1 MSNAITYEHLLNR
14 ALQRVS
20 TGIDTSE
27 GSFLFDAIAPC
38 VAELY
43 EAYLYIDELEK
54 RVFADTAYGEYLERR
69 CAEHGI
75 YRKEATYAIRKGY
88 FDNTVPIGS
97 RWGKEE
103 LTYIVTE
110 LVQDGAY
117 LLKCEQSGVIGNRY
131 DGDLINIDAVE
142 HINSAKLGEM
152 VHFGANREQD
162 DALRCRYFNS
172 FEKEAF
178 GGNIADY
185 KEKVGSIDGV
195 GQVKVYSAWNGGGT
209 VKLRLLNSTNNI
221 PSSELIEKVQALVD
235 PVQNSGEGLGIAP
248 IGHQVTVEAAE
259 QIEVQL
265 TTHLTFKGSSWENVS
280 SLVNEVVEKYFN
292 ELRANWSESDLV
304 VRISQIESRLLE
316 IEGIID
322 IEDTMLNG
330 LTRNLYLSGEEVP
343 VLVGV
348 VNV

>member
-1 MSNAITYEHLLNR
+1 MSNTISYDELLNR
-14 ALQRVS
+14 TLERVS
-20 TGIDTSE
+20 SSVDTSE

-54 RVFADTAYGEYLERR
+54 RVYADTSYGEYLERR
-69 CAEHGI
+69 CAERGI
-75 YRKEATYAIRKGY
+75 YRKQATHSIRRGY

-103 LTYIVTE
+103 LVYIVTE
-110 LVQDGAY
+110 LMQDGVY

-131 DGDLINIDAVE
+131 DGNLINIDAVE
-142 HINSAKLGEM
+142 NINSAILAE
-152 VHFGANREQD
+152 VVQFGANEEQD

-195 GQVKVYSAWNGGGT
+195 GQVKVYPAWDGGGT
-209 VKLRLLNSTNNI
+209 VKLRLLDTENNI
-221 PSSELIEKVQALVD
+221 PSSELIGKVQTKVD
-235 PVQNSGEGLGIAP
+235 PVQNGGEGLGIAP
-248 IGHQVTVEAAE
+248 IGHSVTVEAANE
-259 QIEVQL
+259 VEVQL
-265 TTHLTFKGSSWENVS
+265 TTHLTFKGSSWENVCS
-280 SLVNEVVEKYFN
+280 RVDEVVENYLS
-292 ELRANWSESDLV
+292 ELRANWSDNDLV
-304 VRISQIESRLLE
+304 VRISQIESKILE

-322 IEDTMLNG
+322 IEDTQING
-330 LTRNLYLSGEEVP
+330 STRNLYLSGEDVP

-348 VNV
+348 VNI

>member
-1 MSNAITYEHLLNR
+1 MSNTISYDELLNR
-14 ALQRVS
+14 ALERVS
-20 TGIDTSE
+20 SSVDTSE

-54 RVFADTAYGEYLERR
+54 KVFADTAYDEYLDRR
-69 CAEHGI
+69 CAERGI
-75 YRKEATYAIRKGY
+75 YRKKAAHSIRKGY
-88 FDNTVPIGS
+88 FDNAVPIGS

-103 LTYIVTE
+103 LVYVATE
-110 LVQDGAY
+110 LMQDGAY

-131 DGDLINIDAVE
+131 DGNLINIDAVE
-142 HINSAKLGEM
+142 NINSAILGE
-152 VHFGANREQD
+152 VVISGSNKEQD

-178 GGNIADY
+178 GGNVADY

-195 GQVKVYSAWNGGGT
+195 GQVKVYPAWNGGGT
-209 VKLRLLNSTNNI
+209 VKLRLLDSDNNI
-221 PSSELIEKVQALVD
+221 PSNELIEKVQTLVD

-248 IGHQVTVEAAE
+248 IGHLVTVEAPE
-259 QIEVQL
+259 KVEVQL

-280 SLVNEVVEKYFN
+280 NLVNEVIEKYFS
-292 ELRANWSESDLV
+292 ELRADWSENDLV
-304 VRISQIESRLLE
+304 VRISQIESRILE

-322 IEDTMLNG
+322 IEGTQING
-330 LTRNLYLSGEEVP
+330 SDRNLYLSGEEVP

-348 VNV
+348 VNI

>member
-1 MSNAITYEHLLNR
+1 MSNIISYNELLNR
-14 ALQRVS
+14 TLKRVG

-54 RVFADTAYGEYLERR
+54 RVFADTAYDEYLDRR
-69 CAEHGI
+69 CAERGI
-75 YRKEATYAIRKGY
+75 YRKEATHSIRKGY
-88 FDNTVPIGS
+88 FDNEVPIGS

-103 LTYIVTE
+103 LVYIVTE

-131 DGDLINIDAVE
+131 DGNLINIDAVE
-142 HINSAKLGEM
+142 NINSAILGG
-152 VHFGANREQD
+152 VVISGANREQD

-178 GGNIADY
+178 GGNVADY
-185 KEKVGSIDGV
+185 KEKVGSINGV
-195 GQVKVYSAWNGGGT
+195 GQVKVYPAWNGGGN
-209 VKLRLLNSTNNI
+209 VKLRLLDSENNI
-221 PSSELIEKVQALVD
+221 PSRELIDMVQTKVD
-235 PVQNSGEGLGIAP
+235 PVQNSGEGLGIVP
-248 IGHQVTVEAAE
+248 IGHSVTVESAE
-259 QIEVQL
+259 AVEIQL
-265 TTHLTFKGSSWENVS
+265 TTHLTFKGSSWENVRS
-280 SLVNEVVEKYFN
+280 RVDEVVENYLS
-292 ELRANWSESDLV
+292 ELRANWSDNDLV

-322 IEDTMLNG
+322 IEDTQING
-330 LTRNLYLSGEEVP
+330 SDRNLYLSGEEVP

-348 VNV
+348 VNI

>member
-1 MSNAITYEHLLNR
+1 MSNAISYNELLNR
-14 ALQRVS
+14 TLERVS
-20 TGIDTSE
+20 SSVDTSE
-27 GSFLFDAIAPC
+27 GSFLFDAISPC

-54 RVFADTAYGEYLERR
+54 RVFADTAYGEYLDRR
-69 CAEHGI
+69 CAERGI
-75 YRKEATYAIRKGY
+75 YRKEATHAIRKGY
-88 FDNTVPIGS
+88 FDNEVPIGS

-103 LTYIVTE
+103 LVYTVTS

-117 LLKCEQSGVIGNRY
+117 LLKCEQRGVIGNRY

-142 HINSAKLGEM
+142 NINSAILGE
-152 VHFGANREQD
+152 VVISGENEEQD

-172 FEKEAF
+172 FQKEAF

-195 GQVKVYSAWNGGGT
+195 GQVKVYPTWNGGGT
-209 VKLRLLNSTNNI
+209 VKLRLLDSDNNT
-221 PSSELIEKVQALVD
+221 PSSELLELVQTQVD
-235 PVQNSGEGLGIAP
+235 PVENSGEGLGIAP
-248 IGHQVTVEAAE
+248 IGHSVTVASARVVE
-259 QIEVQL
+259 IQL
-265 TTHLTFKGSSWENVS
+265 TTHLTFKESGWENVS
-280 SLVNEVVEKYFN
+280 SLVNQAIEKYFS
-292 ELRANWSESDLV
+292 ELRANWSESDIV

-330 LTRNLYLSGEEVP
+330 SDRNLYLSEEEVP

-348 VNV
+348 VNQ

>member
-1 MSNAITYEHLLNR
+1 MSNTITYESLLNR
-14 ALQRVS
+14 TLERVS

-54 RVFADTAYGEYLERR
+54 RVFADTAYGDYLDRR

-75 YRKEATYAIRKGY
+75 YRKKATHAIRKGY
-88 FDNTVPIGS
+88 FDNEVPIGS

-110 LVQDGAY
+110 MLQSGVY
-117 LLKCEQSGVIGNRY
+117 LLKCEQEGTIGNHY
-131 DGDLINIDAVE
+131 DGSLINIDAVE
-142 HINSAKLGEM
+142 HINSSQLGE
-152 VHFGANREQD
+152 VVQFGANREQD
-162 DALRCRYFNS
+162 DVLRCRYFNS

-178 GGNIADY
+178 GGNVADY

-195 GQVKVYSAWNGGGT
+195 GQVKVYPAWNGGGT
-209 VKLRLLNSTNNI
+209 VKLRLLNSGNNI
-221 PSSELIEKVQALVD
+221 PSAELIEQVQTLVD
-235 PVQNSGEGLGIAP
+235 PIQNSGEGLGIAP
-248 IGHQVTVEAAE
+248 IGHSVTVEAAN
-259 QIEVQL
+259 IVDITI
-265 TTHLTFKGSSWENVS
+265 TTHLTFKGSSWENAS
-280 SLVNEVVEKYFN
+280 SRVNQVIEEYFS
-292 ELRANWSESDLV
+292 ELRANWSESDIV
-304 VRISQIESRLLE
+304 VRISQIEARLLD

-322 IEDTMLNG
+322 IEDTKLNG

-348 VNV
+348 VNL

>member
-1 MSNAITYEHLLNR
+1 MSNMISYNELLNR
-14 ALQRVS
+14 TLERVS
-20 TGIDTSE
+20 SSVDTSE

-43 EAYLYIDELEK
+43 QAYLYIDELEK
-54 RVFADTAYGEYLERR
+54 RVFADTAYDEYLDRR
-69 CAEHGI
+69 CAERGI
-75 YRKEATYAIRKGY
+75 YRKQATHAIRKGY
-88 FDNTVPIGS
+88 FDNEAPIGS

-110 LVQDGAY
+110 MVQDGAY

-131 DGDLINIDAVE
+131 DGNLINMDAVE
-142 HINSAKLGEM
+142 NINSATLGE
-152 VHFGANREQD
+152 VVISGANEEQD

-178 GGNIADY
+178 GGNVADY
-185 KEKVGSIDGV
+185 KEKVGNIDGV
-195 GQVKVYSAWNGGGT
+195 GQVKVYPAWNGGGT
-209 VKLRLLNSTNNI
+209 VKLRLLDSDNNI
-221 PSSELIEKVQALVD
+221 PSSELLELVQTQVD
-235 PVQNSGEGLGIAP
+235 PVQNSGEGLGVAP
-248 IGHQVTVEAAE
+248 IGHSVTVESAE
-259 QIEVQL
+259 AVEIQL

-280 SLVNEVVEKYFN
+280 SLVNEVVEKYFS
-292 ELRANWSESDLV
+292 ELRANWSENDVV

-330 LTRNLYLSGEEVP
+330 SSKNLYLSGEDVP

-348 VNV
+348 VNI

>member
-1 MSNAITYEHLLNR
+1 MSNIITYEALLNR
-14 ALQRVS
+14 ALQRVD
-20 TGIDTSE
+20 TGVDTSE

-54 RVFADTAYGEYLERR
+54 RVYADTAYGEYLERR
-69 CAEHGI
+69 CAERGI
-75 YRKEATYAIRKGY
+75 YRKQATHSIRKGY
-88 FDNTVPIGS
+88 FDSEVPIGS

-103 LTYIVTE
+103 LVYIVTE

-117 LLKCEQSGVIGNRY
+117 LLKCEQSGVLGNRY
-131 DGDLINIDAVE
+131 DGSLINIDAVE
-142 HINSAKLGEM
+142 NINSAQLGKV
-152 VHFGANREQD
+152 VHFGANDEQD

-185 KEKVGSIDGV
+185 KEKAGSIEGI
-195 GQVKVYSAWNGGGT
+195 GQVKVYPVWNGGGT
-209 VKLRLLNSTNNI
+209 VKLQLLDKTNSI
-221 PSSELIEKVQALVD
+221 PSVHLIEIVQTLVD

-248 IGHQVTVEAAE
+248 IGHRVTVEAAR
-259 QIEVQL
+259 QVEVQL
-265 TTHLTFKGSSWENVS
+265 TTHLTFKESSWENVS
-280 SLVNEVVEKYFN
+280 IRVNQVVEDYFS
-292 ELRANWSESDLV
+292 ELRANWSESDIV
-304 VRISQIESRLLE
+304 VRISQIEARLLE
-316 IEGIID
+316 IDGIID
-322 IEDTMLNG
+322 IEDTILNG
-330 LTRNLYLSGEEVP
+330 SPKNLYLSGEEVP

>member
-1 MSNAITYEHLLNR
+1 MSNTIDYNELLNR

-43 EAYLYIDELEK
+43 QAYLYIDELEK
-54 RVFADTAYGEYLERR
+54 RVFADTAYDEYLDRR
-69 CAEHGI
+69 CAERGI
-75 YRKEATYAIRKGY
+75 YRKEATYAIRRGY
-88 FDNTVPIGS
+88 FDNDVPMGS

-103 LTYIVTE
+103 LVYIVTE

-131 DGDLINIDAVE
+131 DGNLINIDAVE
-142 HINSAKLGEM
+142 NINSAILAE
-152 VHFGANREQD
+152 VVQFGANEEQD

-195 GQVKVYSAWNGGGT
+195 GQVKVYPTWDGGGT
-209 VKLRLLNSTNNI
+209 VKLRLLDTENNI
-221 PSSELIEKVQALVD
+221 PSSELIGKVQTKVD
-235 PVQNSGEGLGIAP
+235 PVQNGGEGLGIAP
-248 IGHQVTVEAAE
+248 IGHSVTVEAANE
-259 QIEVQL
+259 VEVQL
-265 TTHLTFKGSSWENVS
+265 TTHLTFKGSSWENVRS
-280 SLVNEVVEKYFN
+280 RVDEVVENYLS
-292 ELRANWSESDLV
+292 ELRANWSDNDLV
-304 VRISQIESRLLE
+304 VRISQIESKVLE

-322 IEDTMLNG
+322 IEDTQING
-330 LTRNLYLSGEEVP
+330 STRNLYLSGEDVP

-348 VNV
+348 VNI

>member
-1 MSNAITYEHLLNR
+1 MSNTITYEALLNR
-14 ALQRVS
+14 ALQRVD
-20 TGIDTSE
+20 TGVDTSE

-54 RVFADTAYGEYLERR
+54 RVYADTAYGEYLERR
-69 CAEHGI
+69 CAERGI
-75 YRKEATYAIRKGY
+75 YRKEATHAIRKGY
-88 FDNTVPIGS
+88 FDNEVPIGS

-103 LTYIVTE
+103 LVYIVTE
-110 LVQDGAY
+110 LVQSGVY
-117 LLKCEQSGVIGNRY
+117 LLKCEQNGVIGNRY

-142 HINSAKLGEM
+142 NINTARLGEV
-152 VHFGANREQD
+152 VHFGANRERD

-185 KEKVGSIDGV
+185 KEKVGSVDGI
-195 GQVKVYSAWNGGGT
+195 GQVKVYPAWNGGGT

-221 PSSELIEKVQALVD
+221 PTTELIEKVQTLVD

-248 IGHQVTVEAAE
+248 IGHSVTVEVAE
-259 QIEVQL
+259 QVEVQL
-265 TTHLTFKGSSWENVS
+265 TTHLTFKESSWENVS
-280 SLVNEVVEKYFN
+280 SLVNKVIEDYFS
-292 ELRANWSESDLV
+292 ELRANWSESDIV
-304 VRISQIESRLLE
+304 VRISQIEARLLD

-322 IEDTMLNG
+322 IEDTRLNG
-330 LTRNLYLSGEEVP
+330 SSRNLYLSGEEVP

-348 VNV
+348 VNL

>member
-1 MSNAITYEHLLNR
+1 MSNTISYDELLNR
-14 ALQRVS
+14 ALERVG

-54 RVFADTAYGEYLERR
+54 RVFADTAYGEYLDRR
-69 CAEHGI
+69 CAERGI
-75 YRKEATYAIRKGY
+75 YRKEAAYAIRKGY
-88 FDNTVPIGS
+88 FDNEVPIGS

-103 LTYIVTE
+103 LVYVVTE

-131 DGDLINIDAVE
+131 DGNLINMDAVE
-142 HINSAKLGEM
+142 NINSAKLGE
-152 VHFGANREQD
+152 VVISGANEEQD
-162 DALRCRYFNS
+162 DALRHRYFNS

-178 GGNIADY
+178 GGNVADY
-185 KEKVGSIDGV
+185 KEKVGSINGV
-195 GQVKVYSAWNGGGT
+195 GQVKVYPAWNGGGT
-209 VKLRLLNSTNNI
+209 IKLRLLDSDNTI
-221 PSSELIEKVQALVD
+221 PSSELLELVQTQVD

-248 IGHQVTVEAAE
+248 IGHSVTVASARVVE
-259 QIEVQL
+259 IQL
-265 TTHLTFKGSSWENVS
+265 TTHLTFKESSWENVS
-280 SLVNEVVEKYFN
+280 SRVNEVIEEYFS

-304 VRISQIESRLLE
+304 VRISQIESRILE

-322 IEDTMLNG
+322 IEDTQING
-330 LTRNLYLSGEEVP
+330 SDRNLYLSGEEVP
-343 VLVGV
+343 VLVSV
-348 VNV
+348 VNL

>member
-1 MSNAITYEHLLNR
+1 MSNTITYESLLNR
-14 ALQRVS
+14 ALQRVN

-54 RVFADTAYGEYLERR
+54 RVYADTSYDEYLERR
-69 CAEHGI
+69 CAERGI
-75 YRKEATYAIRKGY
+75 YRKQATHSIRKGY
-88 FDNTVPIGS
+88 FDNEVPIGS
-97 RWGKEE
+97 KWGKEE
-103 LTYIVTE
+103 VTYIITE

-131 DGDLINIDAVE
+131 DGNLINIDAVE
-142 HINSAKLGEM
+142 NINSATLGE
-152 VHFGANREQD
+152 VVQFGANEEQD

-178 GGNIADY
+178 GGNITDY
-185 KEKVGSIDGV
+185 KEKIGSIDGV
-195 GQVKVYSAWNGGGT
+195 GQVKVYPAWNGGGT
-209 VKLRLLNSTNNI
+209 VKLQLLDKTNNI
-221 PSSELIEKVQALVD
+221 PSVDLIKTVQTLVD

-248 IGHQVTVEAAE
+248 IGHSVAVEAAR
-259 QIEVQL
+259 QVKVQL

-280 SLVNEVVEKYFN
+280 SRVDQVIEDYFN

-304 VRISQIESRLLE
+304 VRISQIESRILE

-322 IEDTMLNG
+322 IEDTQING
-330 LTRNLYLSGEEVP
+330 SDRNLYLSGEEVP

-348 VNV
+348 VNI

>member
-1 MSNAITYEHLLNR
+1 MSNTIDYNELLNR

-27 GSFLFDAIAPC
+27 GSFLFDAIVPC

-43 EAYLYIDELEK
+43 QAYLYIDELEK
-54 RVFADTAYGEYLERR
+54 RVFADTAYDEYLDRR
-69 CAEHGI
+69 CAERGI

-88 FDNTVPIGS
+88 FDNEVPIGS
-97 RWGKEE
+97 KWGKEE

-131 DGDLINIDAVE
+131 DGNLINIDAVE
-142 HINSAKLGEM
+142 NINSAILGE
-152 VHFGANREQD
+152 VVSFGANEEQD

-195 GQVKVYSAWNGGGT
+195 GQVKVYPAWDGGGT
-209 VKLRLLNSTNNI
+209 VKLRLLDTENNI
-221 PSSELIEKVQALVD
+221 PSSELLDLVQTQVD
-235 PVQNSGEGLGIAP
+235 PVQNRGEGLGIAP
-248 IGHQVTVEAAE
+248 IGHSVTVESAE
-259 QIEVQL
+259 AVEIQL
-265 TTHLTFKGSSWENVS
+265 TTHLTFKGSSWENVRS
-280 SLVNEVVEKYFN
+280 RVDEVVENYLS
-292 ELRANWSESDLV
+292 ELRANWSDNDLV
-304 VRISQIESRLLE
+304 VRISQIESKILE

-322 IEDTMLNG
+322 IEDTQING
-330 LTRNLYLSGEEVP
+330 SSKNLYLSGEDVP

-348 VNV
+348 VNI

>member
-1 MSNAITYEHLLNR
+1 MSNTITYESLLDR
-14 ALQRVS
+14 ALERVT
-20 TGIDTSE
+20 TGVDTSE

-54 RVFADTAYGEYLERR
+54 RVYADTAYGEHLDKR

-75 YRKEATYAIRKGY
+75 YRKKATHSIRKGY
-88 FDNTVPIGS
+88 FDNEVPIGS

-110 LVQDGAY
+110 MLQSGVY
-117 LLKCEQSGVIGNRY
+117 LLKCEQSGTIGNHY
-131 DGDLINIDAVE
+131 DGNLINIDAVE
-142 HINSAKLGEM
+142 HINSAQLGE
-152 VHFGANREQD
+152 VVIYGDNEEQD

-195 GQVKVYSAWNGGGT
+195 GQVKVYPAWNGGGT
-209 VKLRLLNSTNNI
+209 VKLRLLDAGNNI
-221 PSSELIEKVQALVD
+221 PSRELIEQVQTLVD
-235 PVQNSGEGLGIAP
+235 PIQNSGEGLGIAP
-248 IGHQVTVEAAE
+248 IGHSVAVEAANTVD
-259 QIEVQL
+259 ITL

-280 SLVNEVVEKYFN
+280 SRVNQVIEDYFS
-292 ELRANWSESDLV
+292 ELRANWSESDIV
-304 VRISQIESRLLE
+304 VRISQIEARLLD

-322 IEDTMLNG
+322 IEDTKLNG

-348 VNV
+348 VNR

>member
-1 MSNAITYEHLLNR
+1 MSNTITYEALLNR
-14 ALQRVS
+14 ALQRVD
-20 TGIDTSE
+20 TGVDTSE

-54 RVFADTAYGEYLERR
+54 RVYADTAYGEYLERR
-69 CAEHGI
+69 CAERGI
-75 YRKEATYAIRKGY
+75 YRKEASYAIRKGY
-88 FDNTVPIGS
+88 FDSEVPIGS

-110 LVQDGAY
+110 LVQNGAY
-117 LLKCEQSGVIGNRY
+117 LLKCEQSGTIGNRY

-142 HINSAKLGEM
+142 NINTAKLGE
-152 VHFGANREQD
+152 VVQFGANREQD

-178 GGNIADY
+178 GGNVADY

-195 GQVKVYSAWNGGGT
+195 GQVKVYPAWNGGGT

-221 PSSELIEKVQALVD
+221 PSSELIEKVQSLVD
-235 PVQNSGEGLGIAP
+235 PIQNSGEGLGIAP
-248 IGHQVTVEAAE
+248 IGHSVTVEAAE
-259 QIEVQL
+259 QVEIQL

-280 SLVNEVVEKYFN
+280 SRVNKVIEDYFS
-292 ELRANWSESDLV
+292 ELRSTWSESDIV
-304 VRISQIESRLLE
+304 VRISQIEARLLD
-316 IEGIID
+316 IDGIID
-322 IEDTMLNG
+322 IEDIKLNG
-330 LTRNLYLSGEEVP
+330 STRNLYLSGEEVP

-348 VNV
+348 VNL

>member
-1 MSNAITYEHLLNR
+1 MSNKITYESLLIR

-54 RVFADTAYGEYLERR
+54 RVFADTAYDEYLDRR
-69 CAEHGI
+69 CAERGI
-75 YRKEATYAIRKGY
+75 YREQASYAIRKGH
-88 FDNTVPIGS
+88 FDNEVPIGS

-110 LVQDGAY
+110 MQQTGVY
-117 LLKCEQSGVIGNRY
+117 LLRCEQAGTIGNKY

-142 HINSAKLGEM
+142 HISMATLGEV
-152 VHFGANREQD
+152 VHFGANSEQD
-162 DALRCRYFNS
+162 DALRQRYFNS

-178 GGNIADY
+178 GGNVADY
-185 KEKVGSIDGV
+185 KEKVESIDGV
-195 GQVKVYSAWNGGGT
+195 GQVKVYPTWNGGGT
-209 VKLRLLNSTNNI
+209 VKLRILGAENNI
-221 PSSELIEKVQALVD
+221 LSSELVEKVQTLVD
-235 PVQNSGEGLGIAP
+235 PIQNSGEGLGIAP
-248 IGHQVTVEAAE
+248 IGHCVTVESAE
-259 QIEVQL
+259 KIEITL

-280 SLVNEVVEKYFN
+280 NLVNEVVEEYFS
-292 ELRANWSESDLV
+292 ELRSTWSENDIV
-304 VRISQIESRLLE
+304 VRISQIEARLLD
-316 IEGIID
+316 ISGILD
-322 IEDTMLNG
+322 IQDTKLNG
-330 LTRNLYLSGEEVP
+330 SDRNMYLSGEDVP

-348 VNV
+348 VNE

>member
-1 MSNAITYEHLLNR
+1 MSNTISYDELLNR
-14 ALQRVS
+14 ILGRVS
-20 TGIDTSE
+20 SSVDTSE

-54 RVFADTAYGEYLERR
+54 RVYADTSYGEYLERR

-75 YRKEATYAIRKGY
+75 YRKQATHSIRKGY
-88 FDNTVPIGS
+88 FDNEVPIGS

-103 LTYIVTE
+103 VIYIVTE
-110 LVQDGAY
+110 LMQDGAY

-131 DGDLINIDAVE
+131 DGNLINIDAVE
-142 HINSAKLGEM
+142 NINSATLGE
-152 VHFGANREQD
+152 VVQFGANEEQD

-195 GQVKVYSAWNGGGT
+195 GQVKVYPAWNGGGT
-209 VKLRLLNSTNNI
+209 VKLQLLDEVNNI
-221 PSSELIEKVQALVD
+221 PSVDLIETVQTLVD

-248 IGHQVTVEAAE
+248 IGHSVTVESAR
-259 QIEVQL
+259 QVEVQL
-265 TTHLTFKGSSWENVS
+265 TTHLTLKGSSWENVS
-280 SLVNEVVEKYFN
+280 SRVNQVIEHYFS

-304 VRISQIESRLLE
+304 VRISQIESRILE

-322 IEDTMLNG
+322 IEGTQING
-330 LTRNLYLSGEEVP
+330 SDRNLYLLGEEVP

-348 VNV
+348 VNI

>member
-1 MSNAITYEHLLNR
+1 MSNTITYESLLKR
-14 ALQRVS
+14 ALERVS
-20 TGIDTSE
+20 TGVDTSE

-54 RVFADTAYGEYLERR
+54 RVFADTAYGEYLDRR

-88 FDNTVPIGS
+88 FDNEIPIGS

-110 LVQDGAY
+110 MLQSGVY
-117 LLKCEQSGVIGNRY
+117 LLKCEQSGTIGNHY
-131 DGDLINIDAVE
+131 DGNLINIDTVE
-142 HINSAKLGEM
+142 HINSARLGE
-152 VHFGANREQD
+152 VVQFGANEEQD
-162 DALRCRYFNS
+162 DVLRCRYFNS

-178 GGNIADY
+178 GGNVADY

-195 GQVKVYSAWNGGGT
+195 GQVKVYPAWNGGGT
-209 VKLRLLNSTNNI
+209 VKLRLLNSANNM
-221 PSSELIEKVQALVD
+221 PSSELIEKVQTLVD
-235 PVQNSGEGLGIAP
+235 PVQSSGGGLGIAP
-248 IGHQVTVEAAE
+248 IGHSVTVEAANKVE
-259 QIEVQL
+259 IHL
-265 TTHLTFKGSSWENVS
+265 TTHFTLKGSSWENLNS
-280 SLVNEVVEKYFN
+280 RVNEVIEDYFK
-292 ELRANWSESDLV
+292 ELRANWSGSDIV
-304 VRISQIESRLLE
+304 VRISQIEARLLD

-322 IEDTMLNG
+322 IEDTKLNG
-330 LTRNLYLSGEEVP
+330 LPRNLYLSGEEVP

-348 VNV
+348 VNL

>member
-1 MSNAITYEHLLNR
+1 MSSTISYDELLNR
-14 ALQRVS
+14 ILERVS
-20 TGIDTSE
+20 SSVDTSE

-43 EAYLYIDELEK
+43 QAYLYIDELEK
-54 RVFADTAYGEYLERR
+54 RVFADTAYDEYLDRR
-69 CAEHGI
+69 CAERGI
-75 YRKEATYAIRKGY
+75 YRKKATYAIRKGY
-88 FDNTVPIGS
+88 FDNEVPIGS
-97 RWGKEE
+97 KWGKEE
-103 LTYIVTE
+103 LVYIVTE

-131 DGDLINIDAVE
+131 DGNLINIDAVE
-142 HINSAKLGEM
+142 SINSAVLGE
-152 VHFGANREQD
+152 VVISGENEEQD

-178 GGNIADY
+178 GGNVADY
-185 KEKVGSIDGV
+185 KEKASSIDGV
-195 GQVKVYSAWNGGGT
+195 GQVKVYPAWNGGGT
-209 VKLRLLNSTNNI
+209 VKLRLLDSDNNI
-221 PSSELIEKVQALVD
+221 PSSELLELVQTLVD

-248 IGHQVTVEAAE
+248 IGHSVTVEAAE
-259 QIEVQL
+259 QVGVQL

-280 SLVNEVVEKYFN
+280 SRVDEVLEEYFN
-292 ELRANWSESDLV
+292 ELRSNWSENDLV

-330 LTRNLYLSGEEVP
+330 LSKNLYLSGEEVP

-348 VNV
+348 VNI